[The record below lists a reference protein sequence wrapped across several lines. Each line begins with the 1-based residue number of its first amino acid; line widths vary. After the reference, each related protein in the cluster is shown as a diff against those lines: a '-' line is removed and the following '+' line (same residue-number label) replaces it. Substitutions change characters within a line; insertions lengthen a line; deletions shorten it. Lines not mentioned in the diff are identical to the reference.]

1 MGLKNPLLL
10 KKKRDFLSGFSK
22 VGFIEKYG
30 LIFTYLDRSIGWGD
44 LFPVD
49 NMCLLILSISLR
61 LKPDPS
67 FLSLL
72 VTTTASGRDTIAG
85 THLIIMTL
93 NDAYYTTSS

>member
-1 MGLKNPLLL
+1 M
-10 KKKRDFLSGFSK
+10 
-22 VGFIEKYG
+22 GFIEKYG